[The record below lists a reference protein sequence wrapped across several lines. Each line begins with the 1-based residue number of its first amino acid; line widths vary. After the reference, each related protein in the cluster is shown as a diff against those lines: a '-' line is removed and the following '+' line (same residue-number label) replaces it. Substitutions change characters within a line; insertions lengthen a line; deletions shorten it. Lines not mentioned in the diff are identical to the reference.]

1 MIDENVKW
9 MTASSYSSAVPIE
22 DIRPEINSDGFRATE
37 LKLESN
43 DEEIK
48 SEVYM
53 YKQKSRNDAL
63 NAKYMFPNA

>member
-53 YKQKSRNDAL
+53 YK
-63 NAKYMFPNA
+63 

>member
-1 MIDENVKW
+1 MIDDHVKR

-37 LKLESN
+37 LKPSSD

-53 YKQKSRNDAL
+53 YKQKT
-63 NAKYMFPNA
+63 